1 MKYLTVLLLIFALS
15 QTIYAQHTFSIV
27 AIDTV
32 TNEVGSAGATCLNS
46 DDCAQCNAAIIS
58 RLVPGR
64 GAVNAQ
70 ASVCLPNSNLSAAIA
85 DMMLGLSPE
94 EILNNRIDNDACA
107 FGNITDRQYGI
118 ADLDGNG
125 GARTTAYTGTNA
137 LDTASHIIG
146 INYTIQGNILIS
158 EQVLTGMEA
167 GFIGT
172 TGTLAQ
178 KLMAAMQGAKIAGA
192 DSRCLADGIS
202 SKSAYLRVA
211 CPSDIGTDYC
221 IDLNVT
227 DMPAGIDPIDS
238 LQHLF
243 DNEIVAVN
251 DIFSL
256 SAKVFPT
263 ITNDIINIQLE
274 ENGQAYD
281 IRITNTNG
289 IIITNHS
296 TSNSTQIDIS
306 SLPAGIYFIQIS
318 NRKGNYFTQKILLK

>member
-1 MKYLTVLLLIFALS
+1 MKYTIILVLIFALS

-85 DMMLGLSPE
+85 DMILGLSPE

-125 GARTTAYTGTNA
+125 GARTTAYTGSNA
-137 LDTASHIIG
+137 LDIANHIIG
-146 INYTIQGNILIS
+146 VNYTIQGNILIG
-158 EQVLTGMEA
+158 EEVLTGMEE
-167 GFIGT
+167 GFVNT

-178 KLMAAMQGAKIAGA
+178 KLMAAMQGAKIPGA

-202 SKSAYLRVA
+202 SKSAYLRIA
-211 CPSDIGTDYC
+211 CPDDIGTNYC

-227 DMPAGIDPIDS
+227 DMPAGIEPIDS
-238 LQHLF
+238 LQNLF
-243 DNEIVAVN
+243 DEEIVAVN

-263 ITNDIINIQLE
+263 IADDIINIQLE

-281 IRITNTNG
+281 IRITNSKGAVISNYSTN
-289 IIITNHS
+289 
-296 TSNSTQIDIS
+296 NSRQLNIS
-306 SLPAGIYFIQIS
+306 SLPAGIYFIQI
-318 NRKGNYFTQKILLK
+318 NTIKGDYFIQKIIII

>member
-1 MKYLTVLLLIFALS
+1 MKDLSILVLIIALS
-15 QTIYAQHTFSIV
+15 QVIFAQHTFSIV
-27 AIDTV
+27 AIDTL

-46 DDCAQCNAAIIS
+46 ADCAQCNAAIIS
-58 RLVPGR
+58 ELVPGR

-94 EILNNRIDNDACA
+94 EILNNRIDNDACQ

-125 GARTTAYTGTNA
+125 GARTIAYTGTNA

-146 INYTIQGNILIS
+146 INYTVQGNILIS
-158 EQVLTGMEA
+158 EEVLTGMQA
-167 GFIGT
+167 GFVNT

-178 KLMAAMQGAKIAGA
+178 KLMAAMQGAKIPGA

-211 CPSDIGTDYC
+211 CPSDMGTDYC

-227 DMPAGIDPIDS
+227 DMPTGIDPIDS
-238 LQHLF
+238 LQNLF
-243 DNEIVAVN
+243 DKEIVAVN
-251 DIFSL
+251 DVFSL

-263 ITNDIINIQLE
+263 IAKDIINIQLE
-274 ENGQAYD
+274 ENGQSYD
-281 IRITNTNG
+281 IRISNTKG
-289 IIITNHS
+289 TIIINHS
-296 TSNSTQIDIS
+296 TNNSTQLNIS
-306 SLPAGIYFIQIS
+306 NLPAGIYFIHIS
-318 NRKGNYFTQKILLK
+318 NRKGDYFTQKITII